1 MEALRKES
9 LFFVVESILWLES
22 SSNVSRINT
31 KCSPCDMG
39 LATHFA
45 GV

>member
-9 LFFVVESILWLES
+9 LFFVVESFLRIES
-22 SSNVSRINT
+22 SSKVSRTNI
-31 KCSPCDMG
+31 KRSPCDMG